1 MDCPR
6 CRESLRE
13 HIYASHVR
21 AEECPQCLGVWLDDG
36 ELKQIEKA
44 AEHDNVNLQEVIDR
58 AAQRSPRSMLD
69 EWPVIGCPK
78 CGAKMLKREAHYCPG
93 VIIDICS
100 SCRGVW
106 LDGGEVQEIAKIHAD
121 IHADHQRLFTAWL
134 VGGLRGLRGI

>member
-58 AAQRSPRSMLD
+58 AAQRLTSLHCRHQ
-69 EWPVIGCPK
+69 
-78 CGAKMLKREAHYCPG
+78 KMGIITYPHHG
-93 VIIDICS
+93 VIDI
-100 SCRGVW
+100 
-106 LDGGEVQEIAKIHAD
+106 
-121 IHADHQRLFTAWL
+121 
-134 VGGLRGLRGI
+134 